1 MAAIVKAAVSL
12 YPTVAT
18 GGVRSSE
25 WLGDGPVD
33 KHTLTRRLAITGVTA
48 ADTAT
53 ATVLGFSNLYHVLN
67 SFGATAGA
75 FPSCINP
82 VTGTLLIGAGPSNE
96 TVYLTVAG
104 EVPVVATAT

>member
-1 MAAIVKAAVSL
+1 MAAIAKSQVSL

-53 ATVLGFSNLYHVLN
+53 ADVLGFSNLYNVLN

-75 FPSCINP
+75 FPSAINP
-82 VTGTLLIGAGPSNE
+82 VTDSLLIGAGPANE
-96 TVYLTVAG
+96 TIYLTISG